1 MGFVCS
7 NHPAVFSSNPRGSL
21 PLAAGDTIIIVV
33 QKFSTSTSGTE
44 YRIEI
49 TEYPYDPSSAP
60 TLPQPPYFS
69 YDTSRVCWT
78 GAIVRDT
85 FNTGITTPGIQHNW
99 YVNGTQVSGV
109 SGNTFVAQFNA
120 PGVYTVVA
128 ELTSAQSSACTPPSQ
143 APRDTVYVV
152 VDSLPGTNIQVDGSE
167 YFPGSS
173 ASISGSGSSVCV
185 QYSPTIV
192 ESAFTYNWVINGST
206 YTGPGPHT
214 ECYGASQTDTVVLI
228 VQNGAC
234 TEIDTVYVI
243 VDLATGLRSSWGGLR
258 VYPVPAQEAI
268 YVVWPADGP
277 AHWWI
282 EDLRGQRVY
291 EGEATL
297 SAGTAYRIPRQNL
310 AAGLYLLRFTQGD
323 RHYLQR
329 MAFE

>member
-1 MGFVCS
+1 M
-7 NHPAVFSSNPRGSL
+7 SL
-21 PLAAGDTIIIVV
+21 QAGDTIWIII
-33 QKFSTSTSGTE
+33 QKWGSSSGPVD
-44 YRIEI
+44 YVLEI
-49 TEYPYDPSSAP
+49 TEYPYDPSSAS

-69 YDTSRVCWT
+69 YDTSRVCWA

-99 YVNGTQVSGV
+99 YVNGTQIPGV
-109 SGNTFVAQFNA
+109 VGNIFIAQFNA
-120 PGVYTVVA
+120 PGIYTVVA

-143 APRDTVYVV
+143 AARDTVYVL
-152 VDSLPGTNIQVDGSE
+152 VDSLPATNIQVDGSE
-167 YFPGSS
+167 YLPGSY

-192 ESAFTYNWVINGST
+192 ESAFTYNWVIHGST
-206 YTGPGPHT
+206 YSGPGPHT
-214 ECYGASQTDTVVLI
+214 ECYTSSQIDTIVLV

-243 VDLATGLRSSWGGLR
+243 VDLSTGLRSSWGGLR

-291 EGEATL
+291 EGEAIL

-310 AAGLYLLRFTQGD
+310 AAGLYLLRFVQGD

-329 MAFE
+329 ITFE